1 MHVRAGTVEA
11 LSPAREILELSAH
24 RQRTA
29 SAAGDSFKDVVA
41 LLRREL
47 TL

>member
-11 LSPAREILELSAH
+11 LSPAREILEPSAH
-24 RQRTA
+24 GQRTV
-29 SAAGDSFKDVVA
+29 AAEGGWFKDVVA